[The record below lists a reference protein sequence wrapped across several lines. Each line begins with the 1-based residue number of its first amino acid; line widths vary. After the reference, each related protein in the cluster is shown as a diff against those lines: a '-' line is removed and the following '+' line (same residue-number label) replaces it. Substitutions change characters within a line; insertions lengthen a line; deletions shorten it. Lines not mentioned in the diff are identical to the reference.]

1 MAATRPCGPSGHVI
15 RPGNMPVN
23 VKMELLEPLE
33 QQAQWKQEDG
43 TAGAA
48 GAAGTAEAEDNGSES
63 SLEVATGN
71 VQWVAEL
78 PRFPDHHSGAI

>member
-1 MAATRPCGPSGHVI
+1 
-15 RPGNMPVN
+15 MPVN

-48 GAAGTAEAEDNGSES
+48 GTAGTAEAEENGSES
-63 SLEVATGN
+63 SLVVATGN
-71 VQWVAEL
+71 VQWLTEL
-78 PRFPDHHSGAI
+78 PRFPDHCSGAI